1 MTLDINELNRLL
13 KTNLITK
20 RVDKKELIN
29 ALRAIPTNYVEIQ
42 VSKDNSQIIIKQPTN
57 GGTFVCINA
66 RN

>member
-1 MTLDINELNRLL
+1 MSLDLNELNRLL

-20 RVDKKELIN
+20 RVDKRDLIN
-29 ALRAIPTNYVEIQ
+29 ALKAIPTPYVEIQ
-42 VSKDNSQIIIKQPTN
+42 VSKDSSQIIIKQPTN